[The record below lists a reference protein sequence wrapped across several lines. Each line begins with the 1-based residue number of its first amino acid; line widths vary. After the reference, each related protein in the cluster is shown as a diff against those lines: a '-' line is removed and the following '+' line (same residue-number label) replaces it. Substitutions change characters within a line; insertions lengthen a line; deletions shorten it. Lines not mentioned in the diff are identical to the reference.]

1 MSMKLVILGL
11 LMEKESH
18 PYEIRQTMMEREMHH
33 YIKMRDGSLYYAI
46 DQLKKDQYIDT
57 VGVVKDS
64 SRPDRTIYRITPTGE
79 QLFQDLL
86 LKQFEEK
93 AAVYYPMM
101 TALMFSGHG
110 DQDKIH
116 RILLKKIDEQK
127 LTIRKMKDLYEE
139 HIPIV
144 PCGVLHMMHGSYE
157 HGLTQLRWLERL
169 AHDAKEGRL
178 SEVGVPLEGAQHLDD
193 FKE

>member
-57 VGVVKDS
+57 VEVVKDS
-64 SRPDRTIYRITPTGE
+64 SRPDRTIYRITPLGE
-79 QLFQDLL
+79 QLFQDMLL
-86 LKQFEEK
+86 RQFEEK
-93 AAVYYPMM
+93 TPMYLPMM
-101 TALMFSGHG
+101 TALMFSRHG
-110 DQDKIH
+110 DQDKIYH
-116 RILLKKIDEQK
+116 ILMKKIEEQK
-127 LTIRKMKDLYEE
+127 QRNRKMKDLYEE

-144 PCGVLHMMHGSYE
+144 SRGVLHMMNGSYE
-157 HGLTQLRWLERL
+157 HGLTQLRWLELL
-169 AHDAKEGRL
+169 AIDAKEGRL
-178 SEVGVPLEGAQHLDD
+178 SEVGVPLEHAEGL
-193 FKE
+193 ER